1 MKGPR
6 RPHGGE
12 RQRRPADPHGASHGR
27 DRPQSAHLEGTD
39 LFYRYPGAGINAI
52 GGVSLRAA
60 PGELS
65 TIIGPNGSGKTTLLR
80 LLAGG
85 LRPATGTARFAGRP
99 LEEWPRREIAR
110 EVAVVTQREH
120 VPFPITVRSLVA
132 IGRYPHLGPLRREGR
147 PDRDA
152 IAAAMERCGVAELAE
167 RGYQT
172 LSGGERQRARIAR
185 ALAQQ
190 PRALVLDEPTAAL
203 DMRYEMTIFQL
214 LRELA
219 HRDGVAVLLVTHNLN
234 LAARFGD
241 RHLLLEG
248 GRMVAEGDTGSV
260 ITAENIS
267 RVYEW
272 PVGVVTRGFAEG
284 AVPQVVPE

>member
-1 MKGPR
+1 MSAPLPPGGGPTR
-6 RPHGGE
+6 AHG
-12 RQRRPADPHGASHGR
+12 DPPGG
-27 DRPQSAHLEGTD
+27 DRPQPARLEGTD
-39 LFYRYPGAGINAI
+39 LVYRYPRASVDAVGGIS
-52 GGVSLRAA
+52 VRAV

-65 TIIGPNGSGKTTLLR
+65 TILGPNGSGKSTLCR

-85 LRPATGTARFAGRP
+85 LRPASGTARFAGRP
-99 LEEWPRREIAR
+99 LERWPRRDIAR

-132 IGRYPHLGPLRREGR
+132 IGRYPHLGPLRREGAA
-147 PDRDA
+147 DREA

-203 DMRYEMTIFQL
+203 DMRYEMTIFRL

-248 GRMVAEGDTGSV
+248 GRMAAEGDTASV
-260 ITAENIS
+260 ITAKNVS
-267 RVYEW
+267 RVYHW
-272 PVGVVTRGFAEG
+272 PVGVATRPFEEG
-284 AVPQVVPE
+284 EAPQVVPE

>member
-1 MKGPR
+1 M
-6 RPHGGE
+6 
-12 RQRRPADPHGASHGR
+12 S
-27 DRPQSAHLEGTD
+27 SAAAARLEGID
-39 LFYRYPGAGINAI
+39 LVYRYPRASVDAV
-52 GGVSLRAA
+52 GGVSVRAA

-65 TIIGPNGSGKTTLLR
+65 TILGPNGSGKSTLCR

-85 LRPATGTARFAGRP
+85 LRPASGTARFAGRP
-99 LEEWPRREIAR
+99 LERWPRRDIAR

-132 IGRYPHLGPLRREGR
+132 IGRYPHLGPLRREGAA
-147 PDRDA
+147 DREA

-203 DMRYEMTIFQL
+203 DMRYEMTIFRL
-214 LRELA
+214 LRGLA

-248 GRMVAEGDTGSV
+248 GRMAAEGDTASV
-260 ITAENIS
+260 MTADNVS
-267 RVYEW
+267 RVYDW
-272 PVGVVTRGFAEG
+272 PVGVATRPFEEG
-284 AVPQVVPE
+284 EAPQVVPE

>member
-1 MKGPR
+1 MSS
-6 RPHGGE
+6 
-12 RQRRPADPHGASHGR
+12 GAAAR
-27 DRPQSAHLEGTD
+27 LEGTD
-39 LFYRYPGAGINAI
+39 LVYRYPRASVDAV
-52 GGVSLRAA
+52 GGVSVRAA

-65 TIIGPNGSGKTTLLR
+65 TILGPNGSGKSTLCR

-85 LRPATGTARFAGRP
+85 LRPASGTARFAGRP
-99 LEEWPRREIAR
+99 LERWPRRDIAR

-132 IGRYPHLGPLRREGR
+132 IGRYPHLGPLRREGAA
-147 PDRDA
+147 DREA

-203 DMRYEMTIFQL
+203 DMRYEMTIFRL

-241 RHLLLEG
+241 QHLLLEG
-248 GRMVAEGDTGSV
+248 GRMAAEGDTASV
-260 ITAENIS
+260 MTADNVS
-267 RVYEW
+267 RVYDW
-272 PVGVVTRGFAEG
+272 PVGVATCPFEEG
-284 AVPQVVPE
+284 EAPQVVPE

>member
-1 MKGPR
+1 MSGRRSGP
-6 RPHGGE
+6 E
-12 RQRRPADPHGASHGR
+12 ATHGA
-27 DRPQSAHLEGTD
+27 PPAHLEGTD
-39 LFYRYPGAGINAI
+39 LVYRYPGADVDAV
-52 GGVSLRAA
+52 GGVSVRAA
-60 PGELS
+60 PGQLS
-65 TIIGPNGSGKTTLLR
+65 TILGPNGSGKSTLLR

-85 LRPATGTARFAGRP
+85 VRPASGTARFAGRVI
-99 LEEWPRREIAR
+99 EQWPRRDIAR

-120 VPFPITVRSLVA
+120 VPFPITVRALVA
-132 IGRYPHLGPLRREGR
+132 IGRYPHLGPLRREGA
-147 PDRDA
+147 PDREA
-152 IAAAMERCGVAELAE
+152 IAAAMGRCGVADLAE
-167 RGYQT
+167 RGFQT
-172 LSGGERQRARIAR
+172 LSGGERQRVRIAR

-190 PRALVLDEPTAAL
+190 PRALILDEPTAAL
-203 DMRYEMTIFQL
+203 DMRYEMTIFRL

-248 GRMVAEGDTGSV
+248 GRMVAQGDTGTV

-272 PVGVVTRGFAEG
+272 PVGVATQAFDEG
-284 AVPQVVPE
+284 EAPQVVPE